1 MSNSSRWRRLCEW
14 VRYLQ
19 DTNGV
24 VDLPNLVNKM
34 EEIKR
39 GLGDYIERTESQD
52 RQQVTID
59 ELDNFLNNF
68 EMLANK
74 DLLIRTDVAKY
85 LVIKYNITKR

>member
-19 DTNGV
+19 DTNGE
-24 VDLPNLVNKM
+24 VDLPTLVNKIG
-34 EEIKR
+34 EIKR
-39 GLGDYIERTESQD
+39 GAGDYVQRAGAQD
-52 RQQVTID
+52 RQQITID

-68 EMLANK
+68 EMLGNK
-74 DLLIRTDVAKY
+74 DLLIKTDVAKY